1 MEYVIRDYQEK
12 DWQAVCRIHD
22 LSRPDELRGSFDP
35 DAFVPLSIDE
45 AAEYFNACTVFVAG
59 HGEDVKGFIGID
71 GNYLAWL
78 YVEPVAYG
86 KGLGSA
92 LLDYCLD
99 IIGDKAWVQVCGNNV
114 PAINL
119 CKKKGFEI
127 VEHFVGDNAGY
138 KGPSVKLAL
147 SPELNS
153 WR

>member
-1 MEYVIRDYQEK
+1 MEYVIRGYQEK

-22 LSRPDELRGSFDP
+22 LSRPNELRGSFDP
-35 DAFVPLSIDE
+35 NAFVPLEKDE
-45 AAEYFNACTVFVAG
+45 DAEYLKRCTVFVAG
-59 HGEDVKGFIGID
+59 QGLDIKGFAGID
-71 GNYLAWL
+71 GSYLAWL
-78 YVEPVAYG
+78 YVDPAVYG

-92 LLDYCLD
+92 LLEYCLD
-99 IIGDKAWVQVCGNNV
+99 IIGEKAWAQVCGNNV

-119 CKKKGFEI
+119 YKKKGFEI

-138 KGPSVKLAL
+138 KGPSVKLAI